1 MSNENLHCCCC
12 PFLLPEAN
20 KFSLLKEH
28 YWYSYL
34 KGGKKKE
41 IFVKV
46 EKSTADAFVFLLIAY
61 GGKILY

>member
-1 MSNENLHCCCC
+1 MV
-12 PFLLPEAN
+12 LL
-20 KFSLLKEH
+20 F
-28 YWYSYL
+28 

>member
-1 MSNENLHCCCC
+1 MRI
-12 PFLLPEAN
+12 FTAVAVLLPEAN